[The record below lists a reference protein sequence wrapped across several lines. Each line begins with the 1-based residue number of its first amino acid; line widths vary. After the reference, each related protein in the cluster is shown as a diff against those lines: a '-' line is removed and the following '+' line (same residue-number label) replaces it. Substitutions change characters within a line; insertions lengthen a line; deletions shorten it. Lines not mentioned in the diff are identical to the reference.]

1 MEEQDEQFEQ
11 RGQRQQEG
19 DGEERGAPSGFKP
32 VQVGDEI
39 DVKIMSQGRKGDGI
53 AKYKG
58 LVIFVAGAEAGQEV
72 KVKIT
77 KILRNF
83 AVGEIIV

>member
-1 MEEQDEQFEQ
+1 MEEQDGQFER

-19 DGEERGAPSGFKP
+19 DEERGAPSGFKP

>member
-1 MEEQDEQFEQ
+1 MEEQDEQFERQ
-11 RGQRQQEG
+11 EERG
-19 DGEERGAPSGFKP
+19 GEERGAPSGFKP

-58 LVIFVAGAEAGQEV
+58 LVIFVAGAEAGQDV

>member
-1 MEEQDEQFEQ
+1 MEEQDEQFGRQEE
-11 RGQRQQEG
+11 RGEG
-19 DGEERGAPSGFKP
+19 EGEERGAPSGFKP

-39 DVKIMSQGRKGDGI
+39 DVKIMSKGRKGDGI

-58 LVIFVAGAEAGQEV
+58 LVIFVAGAEEGQDV

>member
-1 MEEQDEQFEQ
+1 MEEDEQFEQ
-11 RGQRQQEG
+11 RGQRQQEE
-19 DGEERGAPSGFKP
+19 GEERGAPSGFKP

-58 LVIFVAGAEAGQEV
+58 LVIFVAGAEAGQDV

>member
-1 MEEQDEQFEQ
+1 MEEQDEQFE
-11 RGQRQQEG
+11 RQEG
-19 DGEERGAPSGFKP
+19 EGRGGGEEERGAPSGFKP

-39 DVKIMSQGRKGDGI
+39 DVKIMSKGRKGDGI

-58 LVIFVAGAEAGQEV
+58 LVIFVAGAEEGQDV